1 MALAALLAGLAILAY
16 GSVRGDVRFGFL
28 LFIPFVY
35 GTGLLP
41 ALGMLLVMAAAF
53 LWLLGA
59 ASRRMPA
66 AASDDLHDLPAEAA
80 ARENRLRGAEAGRAD
95 GSAASSRHGG
105 VVLLGPIPIVWGS
118 DRRILPWM
126 IALGAAMLVLAAMV
140 YFGAR
145 AR

>member
-1 MALAALLAGLAILAY
+1 MALAALLAGLALLAY
-16 GSVRGDVRFGFL
+16 GAIQGDVRFGFF
-28 LFIPFVY
+28 LFVPFVY

-41 ALGMLLVMAAAF
+41 ALGMLLVMIAAF
-53 LWLLGA
+53 LGFLGVA
-59 ASRRMPA
+59 TRRMPDTL
-66 AASDDLHDLPAEAA
+66 SPDDEAYDMPPEAA
-80 ARENRLRGAEAGRAD
+80 ARERGPDVAGATR
-95 GSAASSRHGG
+95 ASSTRHGG

-126 IALGAAMLVLAAMV
+126 VALGAAMLVLAAMV